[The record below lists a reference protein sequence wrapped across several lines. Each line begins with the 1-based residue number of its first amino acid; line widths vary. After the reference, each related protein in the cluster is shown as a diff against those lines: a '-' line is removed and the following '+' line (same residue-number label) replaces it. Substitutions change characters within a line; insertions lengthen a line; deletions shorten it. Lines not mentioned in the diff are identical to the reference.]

1 MSTWVPPMASAPAF
15 APSFEAWLNDLS
27 SSWPTSVTTPILRA
41 AADDDGASEAAV
53 DAGADAAVDGG
64 AAEGDVPPPLL
75 QAAKRMAKLLNS
87 VRPMERLCMCP
98 PPTSR

>member
-1 MSTWVPPMASAPAF
+1 MTSWVPPMASAPAF

-41 AADDDGASEAAV
+41 AADDDGACEAAV
-53 DAGADAAVDGG
+53 DAGADAAAD
-64 AAEGDVPPPLL
+64 GDVPPPLL

-87 VRPMERLCMCP
+87 VRPRERLYMCP